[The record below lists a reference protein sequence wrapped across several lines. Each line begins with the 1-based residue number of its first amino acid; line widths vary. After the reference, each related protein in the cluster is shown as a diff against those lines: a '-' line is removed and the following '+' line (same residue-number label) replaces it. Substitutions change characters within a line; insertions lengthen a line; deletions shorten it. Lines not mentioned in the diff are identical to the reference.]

1 MKTLVVLAAVIAV
14 AFAKSVALL
23 SESEVTSELVNNT
36 KYLVWKTDEGLFEV
50 EDLEDVESAVIT
62 LTATEDDISFYIYTP
77 ENRLNGVQITESQ
90 LKDIET
96 LTGFDVNR
104 PTLVVIH
111 GWRNYY
117 ESPVN
122 DKIKNAALVSNNV
135 NVIVA
140 DWSPIA
146 SRNYISAQGS
156 VLAVGNYIGD
166 FLLKLDDEL
175 NHKIKHITVVGHS
188 LGAHIAG
195 NVGARTHGL
204 IENIIGLDPAGP
216 LFSSSN
222 INNRLDPTDGQ
233 YVHVIHTND
242 RVLGF
247 GIKMGDADYYPNG
260 GSSQPGC
267 GIDLAGSCA
276 HSRAYVYFAES
287 LNSNK
292 FIAKQCDTYSNFDR
306 NRCENNVSSR
316 QGGYPVERA
325 SSDGKYFLKTNRAS
339 PFALG

>member
-1 MKTLVVLAAVIAV
+1 M
-14 AFAKSVALL
+14 
-23 SESEVTSELVNNT
+23 
-36 KYLVWKTDEGLFEV
+36 
-50 EDLEDVESAVIT
+50 
-62 LTATEDDISFYIYTP
+62 
-77 ENRLNGVQITESQ
+77 QITESQ
-90 LKDIET
+90 LKDIEA

-104 PTLVVIH
+104 PTLVVVH
-111 GWRNYY
+111 GWRNHY

-122 DKIKNAALVSNNV
+122 DKIKNAALVRNNI

-146 SRNYISAQGS
+146 SKNYISAQGS

-175 NHKIKHITVVGHS
+175 NHKIQHITVVGHS

-195 NVGARTHGL
+195 NKTLFLSIFLYINAHFPIGNIGARTQAL

-276 HSRAYVYFAES
+276 HSRAYEYFAES
-287 LNSNK
+287 LNSNN
-292 FIAKQCDTYSNFDR
+292 FIARQCDTYSNFER
-306 NRCENNVSSR
+306 NRCSDNVSSH

-325 SSDGKYFLKTNRAS
+325 L
-339 PFALG
+339 